1 MIDVQYG
8 RPEDLPSWM
17 ELIAEVRQN
26 FPGLE
31 TEESLAEHQRTV
43 EKFMAQQRALCVKEE
58 DRVVG
63 VLLFS
68 RTRNMIC
75 CLAVR
80 PAFRKRGIASMLMEK
95 ALSALDPERDVV
107 VSTFREGD
115 SKGIAAR
122 ALYQKFGFEEG
133 ELTEEFGY
141 PSQVL
146 TLRRSLPTA

>member
-1 MIDVQYG
+1 MI
-8 RPEDLPSWM
+8 
-17 ELIAEVRQN
+17 
-26 FPGLE
+26 
-31 TEESLAEHQRTV
+31 
-43 EKFMAQQRALCVKEE
+43 
-58 DRVVG
+58 G
-63 VLLFS
+63 VLLLS
-68 RTRNMIC
+68 KKHNMIC

-146 TLRRSLPTA
+146 TLRRSLPPE